1 MSNIVTIDITEFKIE
16 PSKATQIK
24 ATFEPMVQM
33 LETFEQKYN
42 EVLES
47 ASNGITPQVSASA
60 KRLRLDI
67 AKVRIDA
74 EKARKEMKDEYL
86 RAGQAIDGA
95 NNILK
100 WAVTDRENKLKE
112 IEEHAERMEAERIA
126 KLQAERVEMLSPF
139 VPDAEARNLS
149 GMDEDVWNAY
159 LNTKKQEHQDR
170 IDAEKKAEQERIARE
185 QSEAEERERQRAENE
200 RLKAEAEARE
210 KELQAVQAK
219 LKAEAEAREKELQA
233 VQAKLKA
240 EAEERERIQAEAD
253 RKERDRL
260 AQIEAEAKA
269 KSEAEHKAKSAP
281 DIEKLKLFAEQIA
294 SIQAPEVSG
303 DEAKKI
309 ITDAM
314 GLLSKVST
322 FITEKSANI

>member
-42 EVLES
+42 EVIET
-47 ASNGITPQVSASA
+47 ASKGITPEVSATA

-112 IEEHAERMEAERIA
+112 IEEHAERMEAERIS
-126 KLQAERVEMLSPF
+126 KLQAERVELLSPF

-185 QSEAEERERQRAENE
+185 QAEAEERERQRAENE

-219 LKAEAEAREKELQA
+219 LKAEAE
-233 VQAKLKA
+233 
-240 EAEERERIQAEAD
+240 ERERIQAEAD
-253 RKERDRL
+253 RKERERV

-269 KSEAEHKAKSAP
+269 KAEAERKAKSAP
-281 DIEKLKLFAEQIA
+281 DIEKLKTFADQIA